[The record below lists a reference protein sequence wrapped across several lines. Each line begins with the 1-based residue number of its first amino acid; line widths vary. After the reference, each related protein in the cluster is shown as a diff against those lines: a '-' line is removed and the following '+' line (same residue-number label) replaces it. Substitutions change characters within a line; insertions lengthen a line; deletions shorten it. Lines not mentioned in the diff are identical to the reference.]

1 MQKTGDEKLKKEES
15 AYKALMVHDTIWT
28 PERSLWCSVVGQAVI
43 DAASTDHQ
51 IRTEVR
57 EWLESEDFPV
67 VCGMAGMRPEH
78 IKGILVPILADKDTK
93 RAFRKAMTFKI
104 ILRNWIDSH
113 YGEIDRK
120 KPA

>member
-1 MQKTGDEKLKKEES
+1 MTQKRSSVYAELFKLPDPVW
-15 AYKALMVHDTIWT
+15 A
-28 PERSLWCSVVGQAVI
+28 PERSLWCSVIGQTVI
-43 DAASTDHQ
+43 DAASTDRE

-67 VCGMAGMRPEH
+67 VCGMAGMRKEH
-78 IKGILVPILADKDTK
+78 IRMVLVEILAEPDCKK
-93 RAFRKAMTFKI
+93 AFRKAMTFKI

-120 KPA
+120 RPA

>member
-1 MQKTGDEKLKKEES
+1 MNKSVYTELFTLPDPVWQ
-15 AYKALMVHDTIWT
+15 
-28 PERSLWCSVVGQAVI
+28 PERSLWCSVIGQTII
-43 DAASTDHQ
+43 DAASTDKE

-67 VCGMAGMRPEH
+67 VCGMAGMRQDQVRKVLVE
-78 IKGILVPILADKDTK
+78 ILSEPDCKK
-93 RAFRKAMTFKI
+93 AFRKAMTFKI